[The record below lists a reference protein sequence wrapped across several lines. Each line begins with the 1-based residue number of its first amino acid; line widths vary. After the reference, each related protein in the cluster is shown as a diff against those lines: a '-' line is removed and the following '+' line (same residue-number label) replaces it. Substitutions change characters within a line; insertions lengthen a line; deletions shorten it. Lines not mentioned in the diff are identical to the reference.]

1 MPGTQYALA
10 SITNTIHAYSCPY
23 CPCPAASGQRTEQVM
38 AKRGGN
44 IHRVPHTSSC
54 ASLCFWCLRQQGPH
68 PAMPFRQILD
78 NWQSGSQHSHPIP
91 HTSNPIPDS
100 DTSPDTIS
108 DSRMSFYDFTAQH
121 LIYSASFICF
131 HWAHVFSGI
140 YFCFLCVG
148 RKLVLLLR
156 PSSPNTS

>member
-1 MPGTQYALA
+1 MHTPALTVPA
-10 SITNTIHAYSCPY
+10 QQHLARGLNRWWPSVGATSIESLTLP
-23 CPCPAASGQRTEQVM
+23 
-38 AKRGGN
+38 
-44 IHRVPHTSSC
+44 SC

-68 PAMPFRQILD
+68 PAMPFRQILG

-91 HTSNPIPDS
+91 HTSNSIPDS

-121 LIYSASFICF
+121 LIHSASFICF

-140 YFCFLCVG
+140 YLFPLCRQKAG
-148 RKLVLLLR
+148 
-156 PSSPNTS
+156 TSLASQFPKHILSI